1 MSFNV
6 TVPGGQAA
14 APGHFCLSLAA
25 QNGGVCAICCFTVW
39 ATTAATGVPPGSGA
53 QFALAGAWPNPAGPR
68 AGFSVSFSLP
78 GDDPATLELV
88 DLNGRR
94 VLSREVGSLGTGS
107 HTLSLQ
113 NETAGLSSGVY
124 LLRLS
129 QRGHSLS
136 TKVVLMH

>member
-1 MSFNV
+1 M
-6 TVPGGQAA
+6 
-14 APGHFCLSLAA
+14 
-25 QNGGVCAICCFTVW
+25 
-39 ATTAATGVPPGSGA
+39 
-53 QFALAGAWPNPAGPR
+53 
-68 AGFSVSFSLP
+68 SFSLP

-94 VLSREVGSLGTGS
+94 VMSREVGSLGAGS

-113 NETAGLSSGVY
+113 SETAGLSSGVY

-136 TKVVLMH
+136 SKVVLMH